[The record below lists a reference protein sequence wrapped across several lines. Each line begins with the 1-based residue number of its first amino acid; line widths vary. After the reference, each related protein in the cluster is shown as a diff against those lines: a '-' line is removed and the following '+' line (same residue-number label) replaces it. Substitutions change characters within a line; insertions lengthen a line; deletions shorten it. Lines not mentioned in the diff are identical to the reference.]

1 MRRLATLRLENILLA
16 KRRYFER
23 SVKLTSLA
31 LDRMRR
37 DQMDTTLI
45 RKLELIK
52 DREFASMQ
60 KFNRQLVNL
69 FGKELSNIQK
79 DLSLIHI

>member
-1 MRRLATLRLENILLA
+1 MVTPRIQYNYIEDVPQQSDSGVPFGGGVSSMRLATLRLENILLA

-37 DQMDTTLI
+37 DQMDPALI

-52 DREFASMQ
+52 EMSY
-60 KFNRQLVNL
+60 
-69 FGKELSNIQK
+69 
-79 DLSLIHI
+79 